1 MNLSFGKKLV
11 KWINEGEACMQSAK
25 VKYSIKYKLILLS
38 VMVAVP
44 FLAMVLYLLGSLTV
58 E

>member
-1 MNLSFGKKLV
+1 
-11 KWINEGEACMQSAK
+11 MQSAK

-44 FLAMVLYLLGSLTV
+44 FLAMVRYLLYALHN
-58 E
+58 